1 MHEARPAISLFCSR
15 KLTVLRRLTCIL
27 RDVCAGASDADAYER
42 YLAHQGLH
50 HPERTLQTRA
60 EFFRSYT
67 NTRWSGITRCC

>member
-1 MHEARPAISLFCSR
+1 MHDARPDISLFCSR
-15 KLTVLRRLTCIL
+15 KLTLLRRLTRIL
-27 RDVCAGASDADAYER
+27 RDVYAGASDADAYER
-42 YLAHQGLH
+42 YLAHQRLH